1 MRSNRARVS
10 TCCFAKRRY
19 NCSLSLRE
27 FSLLQH
33 STLSR
38 TTFPERDSYIQ
49 TRDEDLLQRERARI
63 FNILPLL
70 NFFLPRLLSRYFH
83 VFHSLWARK
92 HWDRGNP
99 PLQPCSHPLTSDSTM
114 GCFSWLPTSRSTFDP
129 TAGGSISYTIIKR
142 KEKFNTLQNASKIF
156 LCASKKKQK
165 QTYPES
171 QVAQGRQG
179 VRDTQIMRHEPPPR
193 AIAPKSF
200 NVAKLGR
207 HPRIPVKTG
216 REHRSQRD

>member
-1 MRSNRARVS
+1 
-10 TCCFAKRRY
+10 
-19 NCSLSLRE
+19 
-27 FSLLQH
+27 
-33 STLSR
+33 
-38 TTFPERDSYIQ
+38 
-49 TRDEDLLQRERARI
+49 
-63 FNILPLL
+63 
-70 NFFLPRLLSRYFH
+70 
-83 VFHSLWARK
+83 
-92 HWDRGNP
+92 
-99 PLQPCSHPLTSDSTM
+99 M

-142 KEKFNTLQNASKIF
+142 KEKFNTLQNVSKIF

-207 HPRIPVKTG
+207 HPRIPVKSTVASAINTPNEQLSIEQFLPPPIETRSFG
-216 REHRSQRD
+216 FREQKSSREAAVALDRWISRFWARKRKKIERLIKLIRALSLSNEWRSPIFLSFTSTRTSVAQKTIDRILRGS